1 MKLTTKKLYELIQET
16 MDKKTNNAATAMIKM
31 FTKNAFTDAED
42 FINKAKIYK
51 KMNESSGELLYSLY
65 LPDKDGIPVIA
76 CTVGFDVLDESD
88 NCRPE
93 LGDTVGTAILSMT
106 GRSEEFR
113 GMGLGK
119 ILSLMALADLSR
131 WKYSVTTDRDTSDN
145 AGRALVDSLKMLPIK
160 KSKPFDYIG
169 WLKKSIGEAIEWI
182 NDPTNSVNATHYAE
196 GLSKVQ
202 ELYDHLQPLT
212 PNEDDDCQPSANLMV
227 RKNDRL
233 SIFVMYPYKKK
244 YAPVVEKLLSMSN
257 EQIRSALDSDK
268 NVTGYTFDMNSQ
280 SFNAPLQYLLDKT
293 VYGTDSSPEDHQIE
307 YDKSSD
313 LFSKVY
319 DKTAK
324 IPKVAMFGDDMI
336 KESISK
342 DHREKLIKL
351 LLNSVRDA
359 NMAFDLMDRL
369 EIDSLE
375 QLKIINDAILRDPK
389 MAQNPAGVGKIS
401 ELYQTLKQKI
411 NFILIRDLEAF
422 DLGDS

>member
-1 MKLTTKKLYELIQET
+1 MNLTKQKLYQLIEES
-16 MDKKTNNAATAMIKM
+16 MDQKTHRAATAIIRM
-31 FTKNAFTDAED
+31 FAKRAFTDAED
-42 FINKAKIYK
+42 FISKVKIYK
-51 KMNESSGELLYSLY
+51 KMDEPTGFLLYSLY

-76 CTVGFDVLDESD
+76 STVGFDVLDESD

-93 LGDTVGTAILSMT
+93 LGNTVGTAILSMT
-106 GRSEEFR
+106 GRGEEFR

-169 WLKKSIGEAIEWI
+169 WLKTSIGEALEYV
-182 NDPTNSVNATHYAE
+182 NDDKNNVNVSYYAE

-212 PNEDDDCQPSANLMV
+212 PNKDDDCQPSANLMV

-233 SIFVMYPYKKK
+233 SIFVMFPYKKK
-244 YAPVVEKLLSMSN
+244 YAPIVEKLLSMTN
-257 EQIRSALDSDK
+257 EQIRSALDSDR
-268 NVTGYTFDMNSQ
+268 NVTGYTFDMNLQ

-293 VYGTDSSPEDHQIE
+293 VYGTDSTPQEFEIE
-307 YDKSSD
+307 QDKSSD

-324 IPKVAMFGDDMI
+324 IPQVAMFDDL
-336 KESISK
+336 KEG
-342 DHREKLIKL
+342 
-351 LLNSVRDA
+351 
-359 NMAFDLMDRL
+359 FDD
-369 EIDSLE
+369 
-375 QLKIINDAILRDPK
+375 KI
-389 MAQNPAGVGKIS
+389 
-401 ELYQTLKQKI
+401 
-411 NFILIRDLEAF
+411 
-422 DLGDS
+422 

>member
-16 MDKKTNNAATAMIKM
+16 MDKKTHNAATAMIKM

-42 FINKAKIYK
+42 FINKAKVYK

-169 WLKKSIGEAIEWI
+169 WLKNSIGEAIEWI
-182 NDPTNSVNATHYAE
+182 NDPNNSVNVSYYAE

-212 PNEDDDCQPSANLMV
+212 PDKYDDCSPSTNLMV
-227 RKNDRL
+227 NKRNK
-233 SIFVMYPYKKK
+233 ITEFVYFPYKEK
-244 YAPVVEKLLSMSN
+244 YAPVVKKLLSMSN

-307 YDKSSD
+307 QDKSSD
-313 LFSKVY
+313 LFSRVY

-324 IPKVAMFGDDMI
+324 IPKVAMF
-336 KESISK
+336 
-342 DHREKLIKL
+342 
-351 LLNSVRDA
+351 
-359 NMAFDLMDRL
+359 
-369 EIDSLE
+369 DSGE
-375 QLKIINDAILRDPK
+375 Q
-389 MAQNPAGVGKIS
+389 
-401 ELYQTLKQKI
+401 
-411 NFILIRDLEAF
+411 
-422 DLGDS
+422 